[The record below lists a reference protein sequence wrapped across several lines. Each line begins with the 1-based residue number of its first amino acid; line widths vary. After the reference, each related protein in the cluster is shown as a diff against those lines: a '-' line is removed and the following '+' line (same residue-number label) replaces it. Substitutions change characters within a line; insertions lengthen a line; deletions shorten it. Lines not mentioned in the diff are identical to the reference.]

1 MGTVNCLYCGNALND
16 DVAVCP
22 HCGGVSH
29 FQKRGYRHG
38 ARARFILMFTIVA
51 IVTLLLALWLPR

>member
-1 MGTVNCLYCGNALND
+1 
-16 DVAVCP
+16 VAVCP